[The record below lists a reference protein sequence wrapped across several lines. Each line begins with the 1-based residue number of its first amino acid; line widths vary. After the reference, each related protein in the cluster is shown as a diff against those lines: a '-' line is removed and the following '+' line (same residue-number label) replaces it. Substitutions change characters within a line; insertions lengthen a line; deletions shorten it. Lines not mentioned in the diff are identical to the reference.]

1 LINVGHQFL
10 HLVRREVSINLGKN
24 VEIDLLA
31 SNDPGE
37 DFVPPVICDFL
48 GPVVA
53 LEDVT
58 DIVKMNLCEIN
69 GSI

>member
-1 LINVGHQFL
+1 M
-10 HLVRREVSINLGKN
+10 
-24 VEIDLLA
+24 EIDLLA